1 MPVTTSARELM
12 RRYLEGRPTD
22 RSPVVL
28 HIGPYAARLQQ
39 MTYRQVANDATLLA
53 NSLHSAQKLFGCDG
67 LMVLAD
73 ATLEAEACGCEVEWR
88 DDEPV
93 VTSHPLAGAL
103 SAAEGDSVAATVVV
117 DGVVVDGIEGKG
129 RLAVALEAARRL
141 RAVVGTEVALFP
153 VVTGPVTLANHLQ
166 GSSFWTHLD
175 EAPERAD
182 RTLELAG
189 RVMLR
194 VARQYL
200 DGGFEQIM
208 ISDPLLGRLHPVHLP
223 RVAAVLRALWN
234 VAEFYDAHVLLQT
247 EVDDDSR
254 LEGLRD
260 LGAAGV
266 VVHHG
271 ARTGTFGRQAGDAGR
286 ELVFGLPASL
296 LEAGAVALEQAVAAW
311 RSEGCG
317 QGDLVACCTIPRS
330 TPPENIHSVL
340 RLLRA

>member
-53 NSLHSAQKLFGCDG
+53 NSLQSAQKLFGCDG

-103 SAAEGDSVAATVVV
+103 SAAEADSAAAT
-117 DGVVVDGIEGKG
+117 VVVDGIEGKG

-141 RAVVGTEVALFP
+141 RAVVGSEVALFP
-153 VVTGPVTLANHLQ
+153 VVTGPVTLADHLQ
-166 GSSFWTHLD
+166 GSSFCTDLD
-175 EAPERAD
+175 GAPERAD
-182 RTLELAG
+182 RTLGLAG

-200 DGGFEQIM
+200 DGGFEQIV
-208 ISDPLLGRLHPVHLP
+208 ISDPLLGRLDPAHLP

-247 EVDDDSR
+247 EVDDASR

-266 VVHHG
+266 VVHRG
-271 ARTGTFGRQAGDAGR
+271 AGTGAFGNRAGDTGR
-286 ELVFGLPASL
+286 ELVFALPESL
-296 LEAGAVALEQAVAAW
+296 LGEGASALEQAVAAW

-330 TPPENIHSVL
+330 TPPENIHSIL